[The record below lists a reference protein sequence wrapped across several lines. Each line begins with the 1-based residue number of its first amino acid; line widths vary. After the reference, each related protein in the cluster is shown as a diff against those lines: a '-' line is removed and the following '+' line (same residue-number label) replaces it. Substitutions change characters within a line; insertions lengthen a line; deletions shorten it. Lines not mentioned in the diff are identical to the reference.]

1 MRAYG
6 SRMPSIFSRF
16 LRVGRLPKP
25 LRVKLA
31 PEGILHVAERV
42 HVTQRFSGSAPG
54 VHSAMSVNRQLGLVV
69 FTRERL
75 YALLPTVP
83 RLKGPAI
90 DRRWD
95 DPTDGPVKVAVSD
108 AGMRFDLD
116 VNRVDPRFRGHLSL
130 NYKMTLPD
138 DVFAALPSRS
148 LEFQVSPD
156 YVFHMLGV
164 RVRKPEINP

>member
-1 MRAYG
+1 VRAYG
-6 SRMPSIFSRF
+6 SRMPSFFSRF
-16 LRVGRLPKP
+16 LRVGRLPEP
-25 LRVKLA
+25 LREELA
-31 PEGILHVAERV
+31 PESIVHVAERV
-42 HVTQRFSGSAPG
+42 RVAQRFSGSAPG
-54 VHSAMSVNRQLGLVV
+54 VHSALSVNRQMGLVV

-95 DPTDGPVKVAVSD
+95 DPHDGPARVAISD
-108 AGMRFDLD
+108 EGMQFDLD
-116 VNRVDPRFRGHLSL
+116 VNHVDPRFRGHLSL
-130 NYKMTLPD
+130 KYKMSLPD

-148 LEFQVSPD
+148 LAFKVSPD

-164 RVRKPEINP
+164 RVRQ